1 MTEDLGWDLGTFV
14 AGVAVERGEPLA
26 ITCNCGGVITIMPP
40 LQEDLVVCA
49 KCESRIKI
57 LVVSG
62 DPGFIVGRAPN
73 GDPMLIPVQGS
84 TKKKLNISAE
94 EQRRIVE
101 KLKEEWKESEREAR
115 PHRFTRRAN

>member
-1 MTEDLGWDLGTFV
+1 MTQDPEWDLGTFV
-14 AGVAVERGEPLA
+14 AGVALERGEPLA

-40 LQEDLVVCA
+40 LQEDLVICA
-49 KCESRIKI
+49 KCESRIKDS

-84 TKKKLNISAE
+84 SKEKLNISTV

-101 KLKEEWKESEREAR
+101 KLKEEWKES
-115 PHRFTRRAN
+115 